1 MGRSQVVVPIENGV
15 QRACGRVN
23 DAGGASWLW
32 KRVFIARRDK
42 IRARGWCSLSTI
54 IFLQTVAA
62 TPCTASHKFVV
73 QGRPRR
79 EVLCIMLPRVVH
91 DGHSGLCI
99 SQNFLRYA
107 TLVADVDPPPTTVD
121 AA

>member
-1 MGRSQVVVPIENGV
+1 VGQPRAISGLEL
-15 QRACGRVN
+15 QRIYSGQH
-23 DAGGASWLW
+23 
-32 KRVFIARRDK
+32 
-42 IRARGWCSLSTI
+42 LSTI
-54 IFLQTVAA
+54 IFMQTVAA

-107 TLVADVDPPPTTVD
+107 TLVADVDPPYHCRCRLG
-121 AA
+121 A